1 MSGIEA
7 ARKLQLQSARN
18 HGVMVELPCLNHQ
31 SDLAVEDSLEKTKV
45 ITICLYLPLLIVMV
59 LKIVRVLKG

>member
-7 ARKLQLQSARN
+7 ARKVQLQSARN

-45 ITICLYLPLLIVMV
+45 M
-59 LKIVRVLKG
+59 